1 MDVLRIDNLY
11 ARRAIRSYTH
21 QPVRRDDIE
30 TLLKAA
36 MSAPSAGN
44 RQPYHLV
51 VVTDPA
57 TREALTRVHPSAQML
72 LEAPV
77 CIVPVGEPALS
88 FPDAP
93 EYWIQDASAA
103 TENLL
108 LAATSLGL
116 GTCWCG
122 VLPIQARVE
131 AVRKVL
137 GIPANC
143 VPLALIAVG
152 YPAEDKPPRVNYK
165 PAKVHWEKW

>member
-1 MDVLRIDNLY
+1 MDVLKIENLY
-11 ARRAIRSYTH
+11 ARRAIRSYTD
-21 QPVRRDDIE
+21 QPVRRKDIE

-44 RQPYHLV
+44 RQPYHFV

-57 TREALTRVHPSAQML
+57 KRKELVQSHPYAHMV

-93 EYWIQDASAA
+93 EFWIQDASAA

-122 VLPIQARVE
+122 VLPIESRVR
-131 AVRKVL
+131 AVRQVL
-137 GIPANC
+137 GIPNDC
-143 VPLALIAVG
+143 VPLALITLG
-152 YPAEDKPPRVNYK
+152 YPAEKKPPRVNYQ
-165 PAKVHWEKW
+165 PDRVHWERW